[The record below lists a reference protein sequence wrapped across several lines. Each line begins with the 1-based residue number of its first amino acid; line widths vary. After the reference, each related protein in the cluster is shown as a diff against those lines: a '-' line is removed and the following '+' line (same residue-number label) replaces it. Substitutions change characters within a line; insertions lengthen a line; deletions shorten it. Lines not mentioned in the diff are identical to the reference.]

1 MKIKFT
7 NKWRAL
13 WRAGFFY
20 TLLFVS
26 TVKFDLMI
34 LKNFNTLQTV
44 VSPTSLQQLF
54 PSQPDYDSFSNKSP
68 TMLIAGDG
76 RGKASLVAS
85 KESISHTCYDPFGQ
99 FPPQLAI
106 FSLALGNLHARY
118 PFVGMLL
125 SFFFFLYKLVIKNIL
140 LGINLSSIGGAAL
153 WPSCVRVA

>member
-106 FSLALGNLHARY
+106 FSLALGNLHVTSESNHLCPLSLRRNVT
-118 PFVGMLL
+118 FLL
-125 SFFFFLYKLVIKNIL
+125 FFFF
-140 LGINLSSIGGAAL
+140 INWS
-153 WPSCVRVA
+153 